1 MVASI
6 LDDIKDLGF
15 QYSSLSGITFAISD
29 ILETDK
35 KAEYIAEGDAYIAEL
50 KQYYNDGL
58 ISDDDRY
65 SLTIKK

>member
-15 QYSSLSGITFAISD
+15 KYSSLSGITFAISD

-35 KAEYIAEGDAYIAEL
+35 KPEYIAEGDAYIAQL